1 MPSTTPGHDLR
12 CGRRRPGPSIG
23 PAPPLGRRHTPRTRC
38 RARAATAATRRRA
51 RRPGRASSYV
61 LRDPSRPLSPLSN
74 KWPERGEQRTNEA
87 EPGERRRIGG
97 ERGRRPGRRSSFGY
111 SEEQGPGPVR
121 GHFRKHTRPLAC
133 VSCSRSSAPRW
144 AWCAVVVVAER
155 DKSRGR
161 GNYTA
166 EGPIPPGVRVIGRGG
181 RRPIVSPGH
190 RLARWCRP
198 GRGRRPL
205 AVGSTGRRTNWP
217 VRVSA
222 NWAVCS
228 PWSQACEVVPR

>member
-12 CGRRRPGPSIG
+12 CGRRRPDPSIG

-161 GNYTA
+161 GRSEATSENTRDRL
-166 EGPIPPGVRVIGRGG
+166 RVSRARGARRRGG
-181 RRPIVSPGH
+181 RGV
-190 RLARWCRP
+190 RWWSWPSETRAGAGVTTP
-198 GRGRRPL
+198 PRGRY
-205 AVGSTGRRTNWP
+205 
-217 VRVSA
+217 
-222 NWAVCS
+222 
-228 PWSQACEVVPR
+228 PRGYG